1 MDDKTELIQGEINAR
16 KSLLADSDYELLK
29 LVENMADCTTITQ
42 LVAVFKEFL
51 TGYKDLVANRR
62 KWREEINSLEQEL
75 AAADDTE

>member
-1 MDDKTELIQGEINAR
+1 
-16 KSLLADSDYELLK
+16 LLADSDYELFK

-75 AAADDTE
+75 AAAADDTE